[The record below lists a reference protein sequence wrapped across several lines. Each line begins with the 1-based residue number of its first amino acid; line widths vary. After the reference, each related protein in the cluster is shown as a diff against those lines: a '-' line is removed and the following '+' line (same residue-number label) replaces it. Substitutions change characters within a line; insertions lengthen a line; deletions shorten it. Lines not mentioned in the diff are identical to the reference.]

1 MKKRIIFGKEI
12 NLAEYE
18 KNWSKEEIE
27 SKFNGEFVDFSFI
40 NLAKKNPD
48 DPEFANAGVRCEQ
61 NSNNSVLDMQ
71 VSYQLRG
78 WDTKDLPPVVR
89 VTDHEFED
97 GRTRALAAMAENE
110 PFLPVVRIRPKEN
123 TKACS
128 FANGLLLNNFPPR
141 RKVVQ
146 EDFIVAGAEL
156 VRIGELQRDITAI
169 EDWLIKMCKID
180 EVYPNNAGGAF
191 TKIVNAI
198 YNRTENGG
206 DPIVRKMDR
215 EEWLKWLSTSPD
227 MKDESGNRIDPFV
240 QLDHD
245 PDFVLYDAPSSTNEA
260 RLLRKLLENGS
271 KGRHT
276 YIVLYSA
283 KENTHEVLKLGF
295 KSFVTTTE
303 TQHSSIIRYSQSSI
317 GLDGID
323 LTKMPNEKMF
333 TFLGVVPILF
343 DGNGHEAAFKAHRI
357 LPIDKF

>member
-1 MKKRIIFGKEI
+1 
-12 NLAEYE
+12 
-18 KNWSKEEIE
+18 
-27 SKFNGEFVDFSFI
+27 
-40 NLAKKNPD
+40 
-48 DPEFANAGVRCEQ
+48 
-61 NSNNSVLDMQ
+61 
-71 VSYQLRG
+71 
-78 WDTKDLPPVVR
+78 
-89 VTDHEFED
+89 
-97 GRTRALAAMAENE
+97 
-110 PFLPVVRIRPKEN
+110 
-123 TKACS
+123 
-128 FANGLLLNNFPPR
+128 
-141 RKVVQ
+141 
-146 EDFIVAGAEL
+146 
-156 VRIGELQRDITAI
+156 
-169 EDWLIKMCKID
+169 
-180 EVYPNNAGGAF
+180 
-191 TKIVNAI
+191 
-198 YNRTENGG
+198 
-206 DPIVRKMDR
+206 
-215 EEWLKWLSTSPD
+215 LSTSPD

-303 TQHSSIIRYSQSSI
+303 TQHSSIIRYSQASI

>member
-1 MKKRIIFGKEI
+1 MKKRNIFGKVVD
-12 NLAEYE
+12 LGHYE
-18 KNWSKEEIE
+18 SVFKKEEIE
-27 SKFNGEFVDFSFI
+27 SKFNGEFVDFTFI
-40 NLAKKNPD
+40 DLNDKNPD
-48 DPEFANAGVRCEQ
+48 DPEFTNAGVRNEQ
-61 NSNNSVLDMQ
+61 NTGNSILDMQ
-71 VSYQLRG
+71 VSFRLLG

-89 VTDHEFED
+89 VTDNEFED
-97 GRTRALAAMAENE
+97 GRTRALAAMAEGE
-110 PFLPVVRIRPKEN
+110 RYLPVARIRPKEVS
-123 TKACS
+123 KACS
-128 FANGLLLNNFPPR
+128 FANGLRLNYFPPR
-141 RKVVQ
+141 RKAVQ

-156 VRIGELQRDITAI
+156 IRIGELQRDVTAI

-180 EVYPNNAGGAF
+180 EIYPNNAGGAF

-198 YNRTENGG
+198 YNRTEKGG

-227 MKDESGNRIDPFV
+227 MKDVSGNRIDPFV

-245 PDFVLYDAPSSTNEA
+245 PDFVLYDAPSATNES
-260 RLLRKLLENGS
+260 RLLRTLLENGS

-283 KENTHEVLKLGF
+283 KENTHEFLKTGF
-295 KSFVTTTE
+295 KSFITNTE
-303 TQHSSIIRYSQSSI
+303 TQHSSIIRYSQSAI
-317 GLDGID
+317 DLAGID

-357 LPIDKF
+357 LPIDRF